1 MIAKFHSAPGHSM
14 ETTLTISLPPPQSVR
29 SARGEQKKR
38 EREEERERE
47 REREREIVRE
57 RAREKDREMREI
69 ERERVAKVRP
79 PYPLSLAAELTAC
92 PVAFRE
98 NRLLQGQVSMSLF
111 EKLRLPTTVPSG

>member
-1 MIAKFHSAPGHSM
+1 M

-29 SARGEQKKR
+29 SARGEQKKL

-47 REREREIVRE
+47 RESEREIVRE

-69 ERERVAKVRP
+69 ERERVATVRP